1 MKKKIPFYDLFKTIS
16 PKEFTY
22 LFKGEYP
29 QTIAYIL
36 SFCQKRMY
44 AKKVIQLLR
53 KSEDVE
59 HDSSK
64 KHSFIIQEYLKQCNE
79 KKHDPQFL
87 EEMEDEIS
95 KMIMDYRERK
105 NGVEGYIK
113 KIQSVS

>member
-1 MKKKIPFYDLFKTIS
+1 MKKKSPLYELFKAIS
-16 PKEFTY
+16 PKEFIY

-29 QTIAYIL
+29 QTIAFIL
-36 SFCQKRMY
+36 SFCPKRMY

-53 KSEDVE
+53 KSEEAE

-87 EEMEDEIS
+87 AEMEDEIS
-95 KMIMDYRERK
+95 RMIMDYRERA
-105 NGVEGYIK
+105 N
-113 KIQSVS
+113 